1 MMHEKVF
8 KPAKAYFFASGYK
21 SGDMSRSKPIDLL

>member
-1 MMHEKVF
+1 MK
-8 KPAKAYFFASGYK
+8 KYSSLQKRIFFASGYK